1 MRKIPKL
8 LTILFLAACALTLE
22 LHAATPDFE
31 HTIYLVRHGS
41 YNPDPKI
48 DPELGPGLNALGIAQ
63 ARLVAARLRG
73 LPFRFDSITS
83 STMTRARETATIIHE
98 SLNEVMFGGSARFSE
113 CTPPAYRK
121 LADEPPED
129 QANCAKRLDDA
140 FAVLFVPARTATRN
154 DLVVA
159 HGNVI
164 RYFVMK
170 ALKADTRSWLAMSIA
185 HASITIIRISADGSM
200 KVLAVGDVGHIPPNL
215 QSWGGG
221 ADPQLVAPKLAQ

>member
-1 MRKIPKL
+1 MGRIAGRLTL
-8 LTILFLAACALTLE
+8 LLGACALTLG
-22 LHAATPDFE
+22 LHAATPAYE
-31 HTIYLVRHGS
+31 HTVYLVRHGS
-41 YNPDPKI
+41 YSPDPKI

-73 LPFRFDSITS
+73 LPFHFDTITS
-83 STMTRARETATIIHE
+83 STMTRARETATIIHD

-113 CTPPAYRK
+113 CTPPAFRK
-121 LADEPPED
+121 LPDEPPD
-129 QANCAKRLDDA
+129 SQASCAQRLDDA

-170 ALKADTRSWLAMSIA
+170 ALKADTRSWLAMSVA
-185 HASITIIRISADGSM
+185 HASITIIRISGDGTIQ
-200 KVLAVGDVGHIPPNL
+200 VLAVGDAGHIPPNL
-215 QSWGGG
+215 QSWGGD
-221 ADPQLVAPKLAQ
+221 ADPQLVRPKLAP

>member
-1 MRKIPKL
+1 MQMMPRL
-8 LTILFLAACALTLE
+8 LVSLLVCALAIGLR
-22 LHAATPDFE
+22 AATPDYE

-48 DPELGPGLNALGIAQ
+48 DPEVGPGLNALGIAQ

-73 LPFRFDSITS
+73 LPFHFNSITS
-83 STMTRARETATIIHE
+83 STMTRARETAAIIHE

-113 CTPPAYRK
+113 CTPPAFRK
-121 LADEPPED
+121 FPDEPPES
-129 QANCAKRLDDA
+129 QASCAQRLDDA

-170 ALKADTRSWLAMSIA
+170 ALKADTRSWIGMSIA

-200 KVLAVGDVGHIPPNL
+200 KVLAVGDAGHIPPNL
-215 QSWGGG
+215 QSWGGDT
-221 ADPQLVAPKLAQ
+221 DPQLVAPKLAP

>member
-1 MRKIPKL
+1 MRKMPRL
-8 LTILFLAACALTLE
+8 LMAALLAVCALALQ
-22 LHAATPDFE
+22 LNAATPDYD

-73 LPFRFDSITS
+73 LPFHFDSITS

-98 SLNEVMFGGSARFSE
+98 SLSEVMFGGSARFSE

-121 LADEPPED
+121 VADEPPED

-170 ALKADTRSWLAMSIA
+170 ALKADTRSWLSMSVA
-185 HASITIIRISADGSM
+185 HASVTIIRIGADGTM
-200 KVLAVGDVGHIPPNL
+200 KVLAVGDVGHIPPNM

-221 ADPQLVAPKLAQ
+221 ADPQLVLPKLAP

>member
-1 MRKIPKL
+1 MIIRDVQPDNFELSPRRRLVEVPGPGDRQTGFIAIGEAVMRKIPKFPMM
-8 LTILFLAACALTLE
+8 LFLAVCALTLE
-22 LHAATPDFE
+22 LHAAPPDPE

-48 DPELGPGLNALGIAQ
+48 DAERGPGLNALGIAQ

-73 LPFRFDSITS
+73 LPFHFDSITS
-83 STMTRARETATIIHE
+83 STMTRARETATIIHD

-121 LADEPPED
+121 VADETPED
-129 QANCAKRLDDA
+129 QANCAKRLDEA

-154 DLVVA
+154 NFAVA

-164 RYFVMK
+164 RYFVK
-170 ALKADTRSWLAMSIA
+170 NALNAR
-185 HASITIIRISADGSM
+185 
-200 KVLAVGDVGHIPPNL
+200 
-215 QSWGGG
+215 
-221 ADPQLVAPKLAQ
+221 